1 MALTH
6 LWDTNIAIYYTDD
19 DLTPEAR
26 KIIDQ
31 YLETSLP
38 AVSVISELELLGF
51 GKLTEAQ
58 FAQMSIFIDSLTVIE
73 IDELIKKETISI
85 RRLKKIKLPDAII
98 AATAIAYDLTLLSRN
113 EKDFLGIDGLKF
125 VNPFTPLP

>member
-26 KIIDQ
+26 KLINQ
-31 YLETSLP
+31 YLEASLP
-38 AVSVISELELLGF
+38 AISVISELELMGF

-98 AATAIAYDLTLLSRN
+98 AATAIAYYSPATKKTS
-113 EKDFLGIDGLKF
+113 
-125 VNPFTPLP
+125 

>member
-19 DLTPEAR
+19 DLTPEAS
-26 KIIDQ
+26 KVIDR

-38 AVSVISELELLGF
+38 AISVITQLELLGF
-51 GKLTEAQ
+51 SKLTEEQ
-58 FAQMSIFIDSLTVIE
+58 FKQMSEFIDSLSVIE
-73 IDELIKKETISI
+73 IDESIKKETIAI
-85 RRLKKIKLPDAII
+85 RRLMKIKLPDALI

-113 EKDFLGIDGLKF
+113 EKDFLNIKGLKF
-125 VNPFTPLP
+125 VNPFSE

>member
-6 LWDTNIAIYYTDD
+6 LWDTNIAIYYTTD

-26 KIIDQ
+26 KLIDQ

-38 AVSVISELELLGF
+38 AISAITELELLGF
-51 GKLTEAQ
+51 SKLTEDQ
-58 FAQMSIFIDSLTVIE
+58 FTQMSMFVDSLTVIE

-113 EKDFLGIDGLKF
+113 EKDFLNIEGLKF
-125 VNPFTPLP
+125 VNPFKV